1 MRKRPVTGCM
11 DWWMEGDSCNSCQA
25 IRDSWKKLF
34 LFRGLLFLSFLRCLK
49 KPTLSSK
56 RHRSVAV
63 DEWIVVDFWTCPTP
77 VRSDRRLDCGQPMGL
92 TEAEAPSR
100 IGSVQ
105 FRSTGGRVRRL
116 ALSSAQAMW
125 GVSLLIR
132 RHSGVELGG
141 RFHTPMLVE
150 LGAVPHVLCRTL
162 RAWSALQHHR
172 ILHGLQHRL
181 APNLHAAA
189 EHGRLSHTEHTEP
202 LASQTPRTWMWKA
215 KQKTF
220 WITPSSL
227 CEPSRE
233 PPKGSSGQLMVGGR
247 RPGGPQPGGRGRADH
262 RWAG

>member
-1 MRKRPVTGCM
+1 M
-11 DWWMEGDSCNSCQA
+11 
-25 IRDSWKKLF
+25 
-34 LFRGLLFLSFLRCLK
+34 
-49 KPTLSSK
+49 
-56 RHRSVAV
+56 
-63 DEWIVVDFWTCPTP
+63 
-77 VRSDRRLDCGQPMGL
+77 DRRRLLDLSNPRADGPKTGL
-92 TEAEAPSR
+92 
-100 IGSVQ
+100 
-105 FRSTGGRVRRL
+105 RSTDGIDRSR
-116 ALSSAQAMW
+116 SAKPDWIGTVSINWMTCATP
-125 GVSLLIR
+125 GVVLCPSHVGCVFINVLIR

-162 RAWSALQHHR
+162 PAWSALQHHR

-233 PPKGSSGQLMVGGR
+233 PPQGSSGQLMVGGR